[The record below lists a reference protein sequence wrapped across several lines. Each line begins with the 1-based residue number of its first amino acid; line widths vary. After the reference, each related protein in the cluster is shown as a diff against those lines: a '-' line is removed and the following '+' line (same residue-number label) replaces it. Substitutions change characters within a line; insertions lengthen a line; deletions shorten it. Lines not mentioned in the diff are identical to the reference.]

1 MKNPNLE
8 NNNND
13 ELINISNLV
22 NDELT
27 KNLKPSSNLEEEKC
41 SWEEKLIMNLNSIK
55 KGERK

>member
-41 SWEEKLIMNLNSIK
+41 SWEEK
-55 KGERK
+55 